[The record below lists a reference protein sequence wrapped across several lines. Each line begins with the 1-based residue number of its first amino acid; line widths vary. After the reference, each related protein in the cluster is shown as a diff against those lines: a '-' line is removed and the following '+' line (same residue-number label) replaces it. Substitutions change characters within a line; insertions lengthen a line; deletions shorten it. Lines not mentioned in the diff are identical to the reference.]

1 MNAAELIASGLLE
14 AYVLGQVSP
23 EEARLVQASRSSDP
37 LVAGELDAIEATLQ
51 EFALRNAVPPPATSK
66 ASIFEHIEAL
76 NSKVQ
81 NSKPIIPFTQ
91 ASPIATA
98 RSTGSFSTWLA
109 AASIAALVISGAFNV
124 IQYQRLEEARTEVA
138 RLEND
143 KAVLAED
150 LNVQRASYEQSQGQ
164 LAVVMDP
171 QRKAI
176 LLNGVGNAIG
186 EKARIYWDQ
195 KASAVH
201 IDPMT
206 LAELPAGQQYQL
218 WALVNGTPIDAG
230 MIEKGVASHGLQR
243 MKDVPQ
249 AQAFAITIE
258 KEGGSLAPTLEAMV
272 VMGQV

>member
-1 MNAAELIASGLLE
+1 MGI
-14 AYVLGQVSP
+14 
-23 EEARLVQASRSSDP
+23 
-37 LVAGELDAIEATLQ
+37 
-51 EFALRNAVPPPATSK
+51 
-66 ASIFEHIEAL
+66 
-76 NSKVQ
+76 
-81 NSKPIIPFTQ
+81 
-91 ASPIATA
+91 
-98 RSTGSFSTWLA
+98 WLA
-109 AASIAALVISGAFNV
+109 AASIAALVVSGAFNI
-124 IQYQRLEEARTEVA
+124 IQYQRLEEARTELA

-143 KAVLAED
+143 RALLAED

-176 LLNGVGNAIG
+176 LLNGVGNAVG
-186 EKARIYWDQ
+186 EKARIYWDP

-218 WALVNGTPIDAG
+218 WALVDGTPIDAG

-243 MKDVPQ
+243 MKDVRQ

-258 KEGGSLAPTLEAMV
+258 KEGGSLTPTLEAMV

>member
-14 AYVLGQVSP
+14 AYVLGQVAP
-23 EEARLVQASRSSDP
+23 EEARLVQASRASDP
-37 LVAGELDAIEATLQ
+37 LVAAELDAIEATLH
-51 EFALRNAVPPPATSK
+51 EFAMRNAVPPPAASK
-66 ASIFEHIEAL
+66 AAIFNRIEEL

-81 NSKPIIPFTQ
+81 SSTPVIPFTQ
-91 ASPIATA
+91 ASPMSEK
-98 RSTGSFSTWLA
+98 RSEGFGGKWLA
-109 AASIAALVISGAFNV
+109 AASIAALVVSAAFNWM
-124 IQYQRLEEARTEVA
+124 QYRQLNEARTEVA

-150 LNVQRASYEQSQGQ
+150 MNVQRASFEQSQSQ

-171 QRKAI
+171 QRQTI
-176 LLNGVGNAIG
+176 LLNGVGNAVG

-206 LAELPAGQQYQL
+206 LADLPAGKQYQL
-218 WALVNGTPIDAG
+218 WALVDGKPVDAG
-230 MIEKGVASHGLQR
+230 VIGKGDTSHGLQR

-249 AQAFAITIE
+249 AQAFAVTIE
-258 KEGGSLAPTLEAMV
+258 KEGGSPTPTLEAMV
-272 VMGQV
+272 LMGQV